1 MQVNDL
7 LSEYTEDNYQCHPWN
22 VENQTVVRTN
32 SDKVDF
38 DDAHFCH
45 YFAGIL

>member
-1 MQVNDL
+1 M
-7 LSEYTEDNYQCHPWN
+7 SPFWN
-22 VENQTVVRTN
+22 VENQTVVRTY

-45 YFAGIL
+45 FFPGIL